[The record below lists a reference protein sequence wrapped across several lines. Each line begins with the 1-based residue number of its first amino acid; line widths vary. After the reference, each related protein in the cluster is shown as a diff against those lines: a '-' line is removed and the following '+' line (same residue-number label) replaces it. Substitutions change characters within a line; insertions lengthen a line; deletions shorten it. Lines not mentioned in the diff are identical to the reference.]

1 MKDYPIQRM
10 VRDARITNIYEGTSQ
25 LQVVAAIRGVTTG
38 HLPKYIHEEYEAKA
52 ASYGEEHLVNTLRS
66 MTSKLEEAVQ
76 RVTEGESAEYTDFH
90 ARRLVEICGYIIM
103 GYLMLQDAERNEKFE
118 KSARIFI
125 KYAAAKVEAHS
136 AYIDNFS
143 VDDMAEF
150 ST

>member
-1 MKDYPIQRM
+1 
-10 VRDARITNIYEGTSQ
+10 
-25 LQVVAAIRGVTTG
+25 
-38 HLPKYIHEEYEAKA
+38 
-52 ASYGEEHLVNTLRS
+52 

-136 AYIDNFS
+136 AYSDNFS

-150 ST
+150 SK